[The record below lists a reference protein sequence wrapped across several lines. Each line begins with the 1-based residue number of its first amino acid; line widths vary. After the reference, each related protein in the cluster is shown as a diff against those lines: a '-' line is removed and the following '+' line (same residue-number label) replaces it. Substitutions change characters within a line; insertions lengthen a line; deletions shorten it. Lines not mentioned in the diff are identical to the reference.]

1 MSHSQRTRFDA
12 GLLLLTVLAV
22 GAALLA
28 LDPVRPWLVFAAML
42 LVPGGA
48 VLTLLDLD
56 DLPTALGLAVVISL
70 AIDATLATLVLWS
83 RWWHPEVVAG
93 VVAVVC
99 VLLLADDL
107 RRVRRSTVPWASAPA
122 S

>member
-1 MSHSQRTRFDA
+1 MSHRQRRRFDV
-12 GLLLLTVLAV
+12 GLLLLAVLAA
-22 GAALLA
+22 GAVIFT

-56 DLPTALGLAVVISL
+56 DVPMAIGLAIVISL
-70 AIDATLATLVLWS
+70 AIDAALATLVLWS
-83 RWWHPEVVAG
+83 RWWHPEIVAG
-93 VVAVVC
+93 VVGLVC
-99 VLLLADDL
+99 VVLLSDDL
-107 RRVRRSTVPWASAPA
+107 RRLRRSTVPWAASA

>member
-1 MSHSQRTRFDA
+1 MSHRQRTRFDA
-12 GLLLLTVLAV
+12 GLLLLTVLAA
-22 GAALLA
+22 GAAILA
-28 LDPVRPWLVFAAML
+28 LEPVRPWLVFAAML
-42 LVPGGA
+42 LVPGGT

-56 DLPTALGLAVVISL
+56 DLPTAIGLAMVISL

-93 VVAVVC
+93 VAGVVC
-99 VLLLADDL
+99 VLLLSDDL
-107 RRVRRSTVPWASAPA
+107 RRLRRSTVPWAAPA